1 MNLKIEFLFFW
12 NGSILNLNR
21 VDANNEGNN
30 IFLYKEGGDG
40 QQIIPIRFALRI
52 KKNLGPYKL
61 YYKYKDKNSNILSL
75 KFKGFLI
82 SIYRSL
88 YI

>member
-1 MNLKIEFLFFW
+1 MNRRLNFYFLFFW

-61 YYKYKDKNSNILSL
+61 YYKYKDKIQI
-75 KFKGFLI
+75 F
-82 SIYRSL
+82 
-88 YI
+88 

>member
-30 IFLYKEGGDG
+30 IFLFKEGGGGG
-40 QQIIPIRFALRI
+40 QQITH
-52 KKNLGPYKL
+52 
-61 YYKYKDKNSNILSL
+61 
-75 KFKGFLI
+75 
-82 SIYRSL
+82 
-88 YI
+88 

>member
-1 MNLKIEFLFFW
+1 MKQLIVYIIIKLQGLLNLKIEFLFFW

-40 QQIIPIRFALRI
+40 QQITH
-52 KKNLGPYKL
+52 
-61 YYKYKDKNSNILSL
+61 
-75 KFKGFLI
+75 
-82 SIYRSL
+82 
-88 YI
+88 

>member
-1 MNLKIEFLFFW
+1 MNLKIEFFFFW

-30 IFLYKEGGDG
+30 IFLFKEGGG
-40 QQIIPIRFALRI
+40 VVNKLPIRFALRI

-61 YYKYKDKNSNILSL
+61 YYKYKDKIQI
-75 KFKGFLI
+75 F
-82 SIYRSL
+82 
-88 YI
+88 